1 MTEETAPDPKAEAEF
16 PDNLSAVVRVKTAKG
31 DYKAFV
37 AVPKGEP
44 GNFLKLEELRAKFD
58 GLVGPYLPPARV
70 DELASR
76 LLAIH
81 KEDDINEVLRL
92 TRPVSIEVPGELV
105 AAGE

>member
-1 MTEETAPDPKAEAEF
+1 M
-16 PDNLSAVVRVKTAKG
+16 
-31 DYKAFV
+31 
-37 AVPKGEP
+37 PKGEP
-44 GNFLKLEELRAKFD
+44 GNFLKPEELRAKFD

-92 TRPVSIEVPGELV
+92 TRPVSVEVPGELV